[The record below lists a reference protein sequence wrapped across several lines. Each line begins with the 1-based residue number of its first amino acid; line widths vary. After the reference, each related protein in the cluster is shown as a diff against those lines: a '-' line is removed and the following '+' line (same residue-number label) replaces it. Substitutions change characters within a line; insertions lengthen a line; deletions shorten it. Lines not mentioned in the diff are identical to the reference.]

1 MVNIWDYANTRPRV
15 KLINTIGESFVG
27 GILMVWDAIETD
39 DEQDSVSL
47 ELDTGEIVRFY
58 QSEIESIE
66 VLL

>member
-1 MVNIWDYANTRPRV
+1 MVNIWDYANMRPRV
-15 KLINTIGESFVG
+15 KLIDTSDESFVG

-58 QSEIESIE
+58 QSEIKSIE
-66 VLL
+66 ELK